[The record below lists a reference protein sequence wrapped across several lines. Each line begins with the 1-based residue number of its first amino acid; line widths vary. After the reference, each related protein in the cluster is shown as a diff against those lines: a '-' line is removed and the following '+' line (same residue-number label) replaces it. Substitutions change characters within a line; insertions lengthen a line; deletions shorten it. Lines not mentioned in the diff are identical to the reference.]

1 MKGLSKRG
9 FFMGRRQNY
18 KKTFDTICKEAVK
31 MKEMC
36 REGRD
41 FVSEKW
47 RKLLKGLK
55 CLVYEKKD
63 TTSHFSNKGDEPII
77 NTPVRRNRM
86 ISMEGTNMGITFKKL
101 RQTKG
106 MSLGEL
112 SAAVGISES
121 HLKKIEAGIRQ
132 PGIKTHQR
140 MIAVLEVDIVINN
153 AGGTVKGECTARAQK
168 VFLESTEAQA
178 LYLVKVLE
186 YMAHDLREL
195 D

>member
-86 ISMEGTNMGITFKKL
+86 ISMEGTNMGTTFKKL

-106 MSLGEL
+106 IFRPTPGER
-112 SAAVGISES
+112 
-121 HLKKIEAGIRQ
+121 K
-132 PGIKTHQR
+132 
-140 MIAVLEVDIVINN
+140 
-153 AGGTVKGECTARAQK
+153 
-168 VFLESTEAQA
+168 
-178 LYLVKVLE
+178 
-186 YMAHDLREL
+186 
-195 D
+195 